1 MKTQRIKTLLLF
13 LSMIPFIGIYAQSI
27 YYVSPHA
34 SSGGDG
40 SQSAPFHSIHEAVEK
55 ARKDQNSTTIYL
67 REGKYVLD
75 KPLMLTSDDGNDS
88 KELIIKNYPGEKTVL
103 SSGIVLDLKWEKYK
117 NGIMRAVVK
126 ESPVMDMLFVN
137 GELKSMARYP
147 NYDEKAVRFNGTSA
161 LATAP
166 ERVKNGNARKGDTF
180 MPCINMIGVIF
191 IIVLQAKMKR
201 ESYSWKVVGRITV
214 LWESIMKTGWWRISL
229 KNWML
234 RENGT
239 MIKKKAGCI
248 TILYLMKK

>member
-1 MKTQRIKTLLLF
+1 MLNQYTTFPLTHHRVEMVISRLL
-13 LSMIPFIGIYAQSI
+13 
-27 YYVSPHA
+27 
-34 SSGGDG
+34 
-40 SQSAPFHSIHEAVEK
+40 FHSIHEAVRKK

-88 KELIIKNYPGEKTVL
+88 KRIDNKELSGEKTVL

-126 ESPVMDMLFVN
+126 GSPVMDMLFVN

-166 ERVKNGNARKGDTF
+166 ERVKKWKCPEGDTF

-191 IIVLQAKMKR
+191 IIVLQAKMKKG
-201 ESYSWKVVGRITV
+201 ELQLEG
-214 LWESIMKTGWWRISL
+214 GWQNNRPMGIH
-229 KNWML
+229 N
-234 RENGT
+234 ENR
-239 MIKKKAGCI
+239 MVENIF
-248 TILYLMKK
+248 

>member
-126 ESPVMDMLFVN
+126 GSPVMDMLTGAIWAKEAWGHYWAWDPKETWAAATWFSYLTYIHFRLGKPLKVRPALVILLVSFVLLQMCWY
-137 GELKSMARYP
+137 GI
-147 NYDEKAVRFNGTSA
+147 NYLPSA
-161 LATAP
+161 Q
-166 ERVKNGNARKGDTF
+166 
-180 MPCINMIGVIF
+180 GVS
-191 IIVLQAKMKR
+191 VHTYNL
-201 ESYSWKVVGRITV
+201 
-214 LWESIMKTGWWRISL
+214 
-229 KNWML
+229 N
-234 RENGT
+234 
-239 MIKKKAGCI
+239 
-248 TILYLMKK
+248 

>member
-1 MKTQRIKTLLLF
+1 MLNQYTTFPLTHHRVEIVVSRLLF
-13 LSMIPFIGIYAQSI
+13 IQFTKLSK
-27 YYVSPHA
+27 
-34 SSGGDG
+34 
-40 SQSAPFHSIHEAVEK
+40 K

-126 ESPVMDMLFVN
+126 GSPVMDMLFVN

-166 ERVKNGNARKGDTF
+166 ERVKNGNARKGI
-180 MPCINMIGVIF
+180 PSCH
-191 IIVLQAKMKR
+191 A
-201 ESYSWKVVGRITV
+201 
-214 LWESIMKTGWWRISL
+214 
-229 KNWML
+229 
-234 RENGT
+234 
-239 MIKKKAGCI
+239 
-248 TILYLMKK
+248 

>member
-27 YYVSPHA
+27 YYVS

-103 SSGIVLDLKWEKYK
+103 SSGIVLE
-117 NGIMRAVVK
+117 M
-126 ESPVMDMLFVN
+126 
-137 GELKSMARYP
+137 GE
-147 NYDEKAVRFNGTSA
+147 
-161 LATAP
+161 
-166 ERVKNGNARKGDTF
+166 
-180 MPCINMIGVIF
+180 I
-191 IIVLQAKMKR
+191 
-201 ESYSWKVVGRITV
+201 
-214 LWESIMKTGWWRISL
+214 
-229 KNWML
+229 
-234 RENGT
+234 
-239 MIKKKAGCI
+239 
-248 TILYLMKK
+248 

>member
-126 ESPVMDMLFVN
+126 GSPVMDMLFVN

-166 ERVKNGNARKGDTF
+166 ERGKK
-180 MPCINMIGVIF
+180 
-191 IIVLQAKMKR
+191 LQAKMKR
-201 ESYSWKVVGRITV
+201 ESYSWKVVGRTTV

-248 TILYLMKK
+248 IILYLMKK

>member
-126 ESPVMDMLFVN
+126 GSPVMDMLFVN

-166 ERVKNGNARKGDTF
+166 ERVKKLLLSAKTF
-180 MPCINMIGVIF
+180 
-191 IIVLQAKMKR
+191 
-201 ESYSWKVVGRITV
+201 
-214 LWESIMKTGWWRISL
+214 
-229 KNWML
+229 
-234 RENGT
+234 
-239 MIKKKAGCI
+239 
-248 TILYLMKK
+248 

>member
-126 ESPVMDMLFVN
+126 GSPVMDAFRKWRI
-137 GELKSMARYP
+137 EIMARYP
-147 NYDEKAVRFNGTSA
+147 NYDEKAVRLMA
-161 LATAP
+161 HLLLATARN
-166 ERVKNGNARKGDTF
+166 E
-180 MPCINMIGVIF
+180 
-191 IIVLQAKMKR
+191 
-201 ESYSWKVVGRITV
+201 
-214 LWESIMKTGWWRISL
+214 
-229 KNWML
+229 
-234 RENGT
+234 
-239 MIKKKAGCI
+239 
-248 TILYLMKK
+248 

>member
-34 SSGGDG
+34 SSGEMVV
-40 SQSAPFHSIHEAVEK
+40 SRLLFIQFTKLSKK

-126 ESPVMDMLFVN
+126 GSPVMDMLFVN

-147 NYDEKAVRFNGTSA
+147 NYDEKSCSF
-161 LATAP
+161 
-166 ERVKNGNARKGDTF
+166 
-180 MPCINMIGVIF
+180 
-191 IIVLQAKMKR
+191 
-201 ESYSWKVVGRITV
+201 
-214 LWESIMKTGWWRISL
+214 
-229 KNWML
+229 
-234 RENGT
+234 
-239 MIKKKAGCI
+239 
-248 TILYLMKK
+248 